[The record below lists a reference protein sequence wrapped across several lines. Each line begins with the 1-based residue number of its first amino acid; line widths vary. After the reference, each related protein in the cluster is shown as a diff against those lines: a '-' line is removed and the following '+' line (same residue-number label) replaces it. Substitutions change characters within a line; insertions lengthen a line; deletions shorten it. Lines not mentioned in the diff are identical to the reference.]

1 MGVGRIKGL
10 TIEIGGDTTKL
21 VSALSKVDTAI
32 SKTQSNLRD
41 INKALKFDPTNV
53 NLIKDKQRELANEIE
68 ATKQKIDTEKEALAQ
83 MKNTEGFDANSQA
96 ARDLQ
101 IQIDLDT
108 AALKE
113 LETEARNCSSVL
125 GTQMQAA
132 GQKIQEVGDK
142 VKAVGDRLAGLGQT
156 LTTRVTIPI
165 ATAFGGIIKTT
176 ADFDSQMSKV
186 KAISGATGS
195 EFEQL
200 TTKSRELGEATKYSA
215 TEVGQGFEYM
225 AMAGW
230 KTEDMLQGIDGILNL
245 AAASGEELGTTS
257 DIVTDALTAFGMEAD
272 QAGRFAD
279 ILAAAATNANTNVS
293 MMGESFKYA
302 APVAG
307 ALGYSAEDVAIALGL
322 MANSGIKADMAG
334 TSLRNMFQRMA
345 KPTKESQ
352 AAMDRLGLSLQD
364 IDGNMLSFRDI
375 MDQLRYSFSDINVS
389 VEEYEAALD
398 RMDAELEAGNMT
410 QKQYDKELEELNKMT
425 FGAEGAEKAR
435 AAAMLGGARAM
446 SGLLAIANASEED
459 YQKLTQAIDESSQSF
474 AKLADGSIVPLNKA
488 LAEGQTVVEQY
499 NGAAEAMAAVM
510 QDNLAGDI
518 TSLKSKIQELAISLG
533 SLLMPKA
540 REIVAKIKEVVDK
553 LNNLDD
559 AQKMH
564 IMKIAAI
571 VAAIGPALLIIGKVV
586 SGLGSVIGIVGK
598 VVSAIG
604 GLMNGASA
612 LSGVL
617 SALAGPIGIV
627 IAAIAALVAGFV
639 YLYNTNEDFR
649 NSVQDTI
656 SALKENFARV
666 VEAVKP
672 KLEALGQA
680 FQGLMDTLAPAFE
693 FIFTTVIAL
702 INGIIETIEPLVDVV
717 TNVVELITNIIKAFL
732 ALLQGDFDS
741 FSVYMNAA
749 IQNVINV
756 INGIIQAGIAFWTG
770 IFKTFGVNI
779 KQLFTTIWEAVK
791 LVVHTKI
798 EDIKTNIVEVWTA
811 IKEWIT
817 DTLTK
822 IHDKF
827 KEIFDKIKEAVSE
840 RINRVKET
848 IVNGMEQAVD
858 YIRSL
863 PEKFYHW
870 GADMVQNIID
880 GIQSKI
886 DAVKAKVAELAQAIA
901 SYIHFSEPDVGP
913 LSNFHTFMPD
923 MIDMMVRGI
932 DQGIPKLQN
941 AMNNM
946 TGNMA
951 LQLQNGGSLGT
962 SVANTNNISINV
974 YGAQGQDPNALV
986 DIIEERLT
994 ENMMRRGAAFG

>member
-132 GQKIQEVGDK
+132 GQKIQEVGDRI
-142 VKAVGDRLAGLGQT
+142 KAVGDRLAGLGQT

-186 KAISGATGS
+186 KAISGATGD
-195 EFEQL
+195 EFDQL
-200 TTKSRELGEATKYSA
+200 TSKAREMGEKTKYSA
-215 TEVGQGFEYM
+215 TEAGQGFEYM

-230 KTEDMLQGIDGILNL
+230 KTEDMLQGIDGIMNL

-257 DIVTDALTAFGMEAD
+257 DIVTDALTAFGMGAED
-272 QAGRFAD
+272 AGRFAD

-364 IDGNMLSFRDI
+364 NEGNMLSFREI
-375 MDQLRYSFSDINVS
+375 MDLMRESFSDINVS

-398 RMDAELEAGNMT
+398 RMDAELESGNMT

-435 AAAMLGGARAM
+435 AAAMLGGTRAM

-459 YQKLTQAIDESSQSF
+459 YQKLTQAVDESSNSF
-474 AKLADGSIVPLNKA
+474 AKLADGSIVPLNQA
-488 LAEGQTVVEQY
+488 LEEGQTVVEQY

-510 QDNLAGDI
+510 QDNLTGDI
-518 TSLKSKIQELAISLG
+518 TTLKSKIQELAISLG

-666 VEAVKP
+666 VETVKP
-672 KLEALGQA
+672 KLEALGEA
-680 FQGLMDTLAPAFE
+680 FQGFMDTLAPAFE
-693 FIFTTVIAL
+693 FIFTTVVAL
-702 INGIIETIEPLVDVV
+702 INGIIETIAPLVDVV

-749 IQNVINV
+749 IQNVINA

-811 IKEWIT
+811 IKEWIS